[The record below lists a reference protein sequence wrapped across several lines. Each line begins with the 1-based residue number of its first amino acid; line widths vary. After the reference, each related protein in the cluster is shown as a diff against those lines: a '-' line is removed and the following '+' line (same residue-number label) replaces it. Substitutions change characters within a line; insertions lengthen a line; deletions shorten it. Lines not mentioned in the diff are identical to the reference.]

1 MAHRFMRG
9 IAPGSSDSYLLNARS
24 VSRIGHEGVSPRF
37 HGIFVPVKQL
47 SFYPSARKQWQLKP
61 KTTENL

>member
-1 MAHRFMRG
+1 MVRRSTRG

-24 VSRIGHEGVSPRF
+24 VSRAGHRGLRLF

-47 SFYPSARKQWQLKP
+47 RFYPSAHRQRQLKL

>member
-9 IAPGSSDSYLLNARS
+9 IAPGSSDSYPLNARS
-24 VSRIGHEGVSPRF
+24 VSRAGHRGLRLV
-37 HGIFVPVKQL
+37 HGIFVPMKQL
-47 SFYPSARKQWQLKP
+47 NFYPSAHTQRQLKL